1 MKESYGEGVATHTG
15 LESCAGARKG
25 MGEALTEACAG
36 RVLSCESFGQFG
48 VPTQS
53 IRVEGNIGHIVN
65 ARYVPDP
72 AQSKTPCMH
81 RNSLFRNWEIL
92 CLASTDGEGA
102 RAVNPKGI
110 RRRCTGMGSRTVPK
124 YHRSPRTKER
134 VRHLWRRGRREGDWP
149 RAICSGK
156 TSSEHWVG

>member
-1 MKESYGEGVATHTG
+1 MKESCGEGVATHTG

-36 RVLSCESFGQFG
+36 RVLSRESFGEIR

-72 AQSKTPCMH
+72 AQSETPCMH
-81 RNSLFRNWEIL
+81 RNSLLRNWEIP
-92 CLASTDGEGA
+92 CLASADGEEV

-124 YHRSPRTKER
+124 YHRGSRTKEM

-149 RAICSGK
+149 REICFDK
-156 TSSEHWVG
+156 TSPEHWVG

>member
-1 MKESYGEGVATHTG
+1 MKESYGEGVAIHTG

-36 RVLSCESFGQFG
+36 RVLSCESLGQSG

-53 IRVEGNIGHIVN
+53 IRAEGNIGHIVN
-65 ARYVPDP
+65 ARNVPNP
-72 AQSKTPCMH
+72 AQSETPCTH
-81 RNSLFRNWEIL
+81 RNSLLRNWEIP
-92 CLASTDGEGA
+92 CLASTDGEEA

-124 YHRSPRTKER
+124 CVLGS
-134 VRHLWRRGRREGDWP
+134 
-149 RAICSGK
+149 A
-156 TSSEHWVG
+156 

>member
-53 IRVEGNIGHIVN
+53 IRVEGN
-65 ARYVPDP
+65 
-72 AQSKTPCMH
+72 S
-81 RNSLFRNWEIL
+81 EI
-92 CLASTDGEGA
+92 CCGP
-102 RAVNPKGI
+102 RAVGDPVHAQKLLAQELGDPVSGLN
-110 RRRCTGMGSRTVPK
+110 S
-124 YHRSPRTKER
+124 
-134 VRHLWRRGRREGDWP
+134 WRGGPRRE
-149 RAICSGK
+149 S
-156 TSSEHWVG
+156 

>member
-15 LESCAGARKG
+15 LESCAGARKS
-25 MGEALTEACAG
+25 MGEALTEVCAG

-53 IRVEGNIGHIVN
+53 IRVEGNTGHIVS

-72 AQSKTPCMH
+72 AQSETPCMH
-81 RNSLFRNWEIL
+81 RNSLHRNWEIP
-92 CLASTDGEGA
+92 CLASEDGQEV

-110 RRRCTGMGSRTVPK
+110 RRRCTGMGSRTGP
-124 YHRSPRTKER
+124 YYLRCFRTKTA
-134 VRHLWRRGRREGDWP
+134 VFRRRRRKRREG
-149 RAICSGK
+149 
-156 TSSEHWVG
+156 T

>member
-15 LESCAGARKG
+15 LESCTDACKS
-25 MGEALTEACAG
+25 MGEVLTEVWAG
-36 RVLSCESFGQFG
+36 RVLSCESLGQFG

-72 AQSKTPCMH
+72 AQSETPRMH
-81 RNSLFRNWEIL
+81 RNSLLRNWEIP
-92 CLASTDGEGA
+92 CLALTDGEEA

-110 RRRCTGMGSRTVPK
+110 RRRCTGMGSRTVSK
-124 YHRSPRTKER
+124 YHRSPRTKEM
-134 VRHLWRRGRREGDWP
+134 VRHLRRRGRREGDWP
-149 RAICSGK
+149 RAICSDK
-156 TSSEHWVG
+156 TSPEHWVG